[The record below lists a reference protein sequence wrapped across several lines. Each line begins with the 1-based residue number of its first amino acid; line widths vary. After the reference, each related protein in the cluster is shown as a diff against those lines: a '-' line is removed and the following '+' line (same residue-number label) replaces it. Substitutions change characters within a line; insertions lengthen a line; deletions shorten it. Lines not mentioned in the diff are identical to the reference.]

1 MIPINAYLQSKINSA
16 LILFHLNFSIHKIEK
31 DFVKSVSAIFV
42 ENRNIWKYTSQN
54 CAWGN
59 TVIEYQL
66 LDIVNFSKILR
77 IILGTKYSRM
87 NQVKF
92 VEGSLQ
98 KKIEGISYHR
108 SYHFKFF
115 KGCLPQISLG
125 PFLNTLSHL
134 YTSNNANNSN
144 NTLSHLY
151 ISNDTKFVVKSSGSF
166 WPAEALW
173 GPPQTFKM
181 QSFATMVKR
190 LKSRWQ
196 LLQSCL
202 S

>member
-1 MIPINAYLQSKINSA
+1 
-16 LILFHLNFSIHKIEK
+16 
-31 DFVKSVSAIFV
+31 
-42 ENRNIWKYTSQN
+42 
-54 CAWGN
+54 
-59 TVIEYQL
+59 
-66 LDIVNFSKILR
+66 
-77 IILGTKYSRM
+77 M

-98 KKIEGISYHR
+98 KKIEGISYDR

-166 WPAEALW
+166 WPAEAL
-173 GPPQTFKM
+173 
-181 QSFATMVKR
+181 
-190 LKSRWQ
+190 
-196 LLQSCL
+196 
-202 S
+202 